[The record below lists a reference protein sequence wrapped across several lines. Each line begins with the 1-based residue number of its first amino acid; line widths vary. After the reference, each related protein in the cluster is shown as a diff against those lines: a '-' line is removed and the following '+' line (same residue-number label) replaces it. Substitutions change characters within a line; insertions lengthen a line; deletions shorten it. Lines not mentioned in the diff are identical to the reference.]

1 MRQAFICSLIFVWTF
16 AIYRF
21 IYPEPRTWYD
31 HYMYQARSFLHG
43 RVDIPNL
50 PEYFQ
55 DKILVDDKI
64 YVPFPPMPA
73 IFLTPITKAF
83 PDITQQEV
91 SIVVGALNA
100 VLVFLLVSKFTN
112 RSTALLVSMFFSFG
126 TVAFWSAIVGTT
138 WYFAHNVAFMFL
150 AASIISFKNKWDLL
164 AGIFFSLAV
173 LSRYPTFMGI
183 IFFTLEL
190 YKDRKRLVKFL
201 IGALLCIPFQLV
213 YDYLRFGNILET
225 GYVKVYKDY
234 VSSSYPYTIMQLIAP
249 GTPYFGYLDPRNVPL
264 HLFTFLILP
273 PIVTQSLQISPSPY
287 GLGILFTSPLLF
299 LTLRPNLINTL
310 ERNLFLGAS
319 AIALIDFM
327 HYMQGW
333 VQFGYRFVMDFMPFL
348 IILLALKF
356 KPKRSHIILFFISL
370 IVSTWG
376 TLQGIKLGW

>member
-234 VSSSYPYTIMQLIAP
+234 VNSSYPYTIMQLIAP

>member
-1 MRQAFICSLIFVWTF
+1 MRKVVICLLIFLWTL

-21 IYPEPRTWYD
+21 IYQEPRTWYD
-31 HYMYQARSFLHG
+31 HYMFQAKSFLAG
-43 RVDIPNL
+43 RSDVPDL

-55 DKILVDDKI
+55 DKIEVRGKT

-73 IFLTPITKAF
+73 VILAPIAKVL
-83 PDITQQEV
+83 PQITQQEV
-91 SIVVGALNA
+91 SIIIGAINA
-100 VLVFLLVSKFTN
+100 VLVFILASKFTN
-112 RSTALLVSMFFSFG
+112 KRTATLISIFFSFG
-126 TVAFWSAIVGTT
+126 TVGFWSSVVGTT

-150 AASIISFKNKWDLL
+150 AASIISFKNNWDLL
-164 AGIFFSLAV
+164 AGILFSLAV
-173 LSRYPTFMGI
+173 LSRYPTFIGI

-201 IGALLCIPFQLV
+201 AGALLCIPFQLV

-234 VSSSYPYTIMQLIAP
+234 VNSSYPYTIMQLIAP